1 MKLVS
6 GSLLVALAST
16 AAIAA
21 APNPSAPAAAPAP
34 TAQAATAASAE
45 RLELARR
52 YVALGNSDDLMQEM
66 RAIMMRSA
74 SAEAES
80 PDDQAAANRFFDQ
93 VFVLAAPKIR
103 ERMPTVLEA
112 SAQAYAREFS
122 AAELRD
128 MIAFAETP
136 TGKHY
141 LARGAAVETDP
152 AILDAHMGIWQ
163 DLAPIMQQVGTDMA
177 KEACAKKAAA
187 RVAAGDKKAT
197 CPLAKAA
204 ETQQG

>member
-1 MKLVS
+1 ML
-6 GSLLVALAST
+6 T
-16 AAIAA
+16 
-21 APNPSAPAAAPAP
+21 
-34 TAQAATAASAE
+34 
-45 RLELARR
+45 
-52 YVALGNSDDLMQEM
+52 
-66 RAIMMRSA
+66 
-74 SAEAES
+74 
-80 PDDQAAANRFFDQ
+80 
-93 VFVLAAPKIR
+93 
-103 ERMPTVLEA
+103 EA

-122 AAELRD
+122 AAELKD

-152 AILDAHMGIWQ
+152 GILKAQMEIMEG
-163 DLAPIMQQVGTDMA
+163 LGPIMEQVGTDMA

-204 ETQQG
+204 ETRAG

>member
-1 MKLVS
+1 MKFVS
-6 GSLLVALAST
+6 GSLLITLAST

-21 APNPSAPAAAPAP
+21 APQQPISPAPAAAAQ
-34 TAQAATAASAE
+34 TASVEPSAE

-52 YVALGNSDDLMQEM
+52 YVALGNSDDFMQEM
-66 RAIMMRSA
+66 RAVMMHSASASA
-74 SAEAES
+74 SAE
-80 PDDQAAANRFFDQ
+80 DQATVERFFDR

-103 ERMPTVLEA
+103 ERMPMLTEA

-122 AAELRD
+122 AAELKD

-152 AILDAHMGIWQ
+152 GILKAQMEIMEG
-163 DLAPIMQQVGTDMA
+163 LGPIMEQVGTDMA

-204 ETQQG
+204 ETRTG